1 VLFSPPDAF
10 VVEEVRLVGD
20 VPDAGGIYPS
30 DHLGLV
36 ATLKFAK

>member
-1 VLFSPPDAF
+1 SPLDAF
-10 VVEEVRLVGD
+10 VVEDVRLVGD
-20 VPDAGGIYPS
+20 VPDSSGVYPS